1 MVNPPPVP
9 DDHDYFTNS
18 SDPYISK
25 SSSLS
30 LKPSSNLAIL
40 FNQFNN
46 SSPKQKTDPENVVN
60 SNYYDICQLQ
70 TVKFPER
77 NKPLFLF
84 HINAFS
90 SNKNLNDLQH
100 LLKCTSKV
108 FDIAAVSET
117 RIMKKTSL
125 TPSISLNNYSFEFIP
140 TESTAGGTH
149 LYIANH
155 LPYKLH
161 NDLNLYKANQ
171 LESTFTEIINSKKSN
186 KIVGCLYKHSVMDIT
201 DFNKN
206 YLNSLLDKISKEN
219 KQVFFLGDFS
229 IDLLNYND
237 HQPTNEC
244 LDALASNSFLPYIL
258 KPIRLTSHP
267 KTLIVNVFCNVI
279 SYELTSGNITPTISD
294 HLPQFL
300 FVPIVFS
307 NPSCQKLNIYERD
320 WSEFVQQNFVFDC
333 FDKD

>member
-1 MVNPPPVP
+1 M
-9 DDHDYFTNS
+9 
-18 SDPYISK
+18 
-25 SSSLS
+25 
-30 LKPSSNLAIL
+30 
-40 FNQFNN
+40 
-46 SSPKQKTDPENVVN
+46 
-60 SNYYDICQLQ
+60 
-70 TVKFPER
+70 
-77 NKPLFLF
+77 
-84 HINAFS
+84 
-90 SNKNLNDLQH
+90 
-100 LLKCTSKV
+100 
-108 FDIAAVSET
+108 
-117 RIMKKTSL
+117 

-140 TESTAGGTH
+140 TESTAGGTY

-171 LESTFTEIINSKKSN
+171 LESTFIEIINSKKSN
-186 KIVGCLYKHSVMDIT
+186 IIVGCLYKHSVMDIT

-267 KTLIVNVFCNVI
+267 KTLIGNVFSNVI
-279 SYELTSGNITPTISD
+279 SYELTSGNITPIISD

-307 NPSCQKLNIYERD
+307 NPSCQI
-320 WSEFVQQNFVFDC
+320 
-333 FDKD
+333 